1 MASFAKQNTN
11 HYIKQATSEQD
22 FATSGLS
29 EDTSFE
35 YLVVADTHGK
45 KVLNRKESDHQLKN
59 LFQEMD
65 WKTILQNETFF
76 EDIQEEIKKINTLK
90 IGSTLSICKIF
101 ADRFE
106 IYWVG
111 DSTIKIYNN
120 ADEIWRTK
128 DHDNNNEDEKKRL
141 GWISTFIKQRD
152 GKDVKAV
159 DQDTIEQFISPVFY
173 FGDIFNP
180 DTINMTHALGHNQNT
195 GNFISH
201 ETVLRNPDLSYK
213 IVAGS
218 DGFWQLVSTHDTPFI
233 VSIESTSLQLVE
245 FANKQWKKEW
255 IFVTLDEGTYDGIK
269 FPSYNIDDIAV
280 ACWSN

>member
-1 MASFAKQNTN
+1 MQIQLIILF
-11 HYIKQATSEQD
+11 KQASSEQD

-29 EDTSFE
+29 EDGLFK
-35 YLVVADTHGK
+35 YLVIADTHGRK
-45 KVLNRKESDHQLKN
+45 LLDRKEYDHQLKN

-76 EDIQEEIKKINTLK
+76 EHIQEEIKKINTLK

-152 GKDVKAV
+152 GKDVEVTDK
-159 DQDTIEQFISPVFY
+159 DTVKQFISPVFY
-173 FGDIFNP
+173 FGNIYDP
-180 DTINMTHALGHNQNT
+180 DTINMTHALGHNQAT

-201 ETVLRNPDLSYK
+201 ETVLRNPELSYK

-218 DGFWQLVSTHDTPFI
+218 DGFWQMTSNHDTPFI
-233 VSIESTSLQLVE
+233 ASTESTSLQLVE
-245 FANKQWKKEW
+245 FTDKRWNQSWK
-255 IFVTLDEGTYDGIK
+255 FRLLNGQHFEGVK
-269 FPSYNIDDIAV
+269 FPANNIDDIAV